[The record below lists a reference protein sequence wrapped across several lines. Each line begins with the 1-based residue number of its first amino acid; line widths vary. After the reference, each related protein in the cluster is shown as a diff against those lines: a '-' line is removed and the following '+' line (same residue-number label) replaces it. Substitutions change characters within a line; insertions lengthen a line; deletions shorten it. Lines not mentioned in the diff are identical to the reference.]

1 MQRRTGLS
9 VLMAFPENARV
20 PPSGRQQDRHHA
32 VTLQICGGKPMAER
46 TADIAEFRH
55 PNPRSV
61 GILILIVII
70 VIVGW
75 GTFTIVPAGH
85 RGVVLWWG
93 SVEKRVMG
101 EGLNF
106 KAPIAERVI
115 KVDVRVQPHPFK
127 EIDAS
132 SKEYQMVKMTGM
144 MNFHID
150 PMYVNDL
157 YQKVGLDFADKV
169 IDPAFNDFVKE
180 VVPTYPIGEILPK
193 REEIRKRAM
202 AKLGDNLSRYH
213 IIVDD
218 IYFANIQFSPEYAN
232 AIEAK
237 QVAQQQVETQKQ
249 VLAQREI
256 EAQQKVA
263 TAKGEAESILV
274 VAEGQA
280 KANDALSRS
289 ISPILVQYKSVEK
302 WNGLLPQVSGGAV
315 PFIDMSRMGAL
326 PGGTRGTPKK
336 GE

>member
-1 MQRRTGLS
+1 MPDRPIDISQVKFPKPRNFGL
-9 VLMAFPENARV
+9 VV
-20 PPSGRQQDRHHA
+20 
-32 VTLQICGGKPMAER
+32 V
-46 TADIAEFRH
+46 
-55 PNPRSV
+55 
-61 GILILIVII
+61 ILIVVII
-70 VIVGW
+70 GW
-75 GTFTIVPAGH
+75 GTFVIVPAGH

-93 SVEKRVMG
+93 SVEKRIMG

-106 KAPIAERVI
+106 KVPIAETVI
-115 KVDVRVQPHPFK
+115 KVDVKVQPHPFK

-150 PMYVNDL
+150 PSYVNDL

-180 VVPTYPIGEILPK
+180 VVPTYPIVEILPK

-202 AKLGDNLSRYH
+202 TKLGENLSRYH

-218 IYFANIQFSPEYAN
+218 IYFANIRFSSGYEGAV
-232 AIEAK
+232 EAK

-249 VLAQREI
+249 ILAQREI

-263 TAKGEAESILV
+263 SAKGEAESILV
-274 VAEGQA
+274 VAQGQA

-289 ISPILVQYKSVEK
+289 ISPILVQYKGIEK
-302 WNGLLPQVSGGAV
+302 WNGILPQFSGGAV
-315 PFIDMSRMGAL
+315 PFVDLAKVGGL
-326 PGGTRGTPKK
+326 PAPAEVSKK
-336 GE
+336 

>member
-1 MQRRTGLS
+1 MPERPLEAFDVKAPKPRT
-9 VLMAFPENARV
+9 
-20 PPSGRQQDRHHA
+20 
-32 VTLQICGGKPMAER
+32 
-46 TADIAEFRH
+46 
-55 PNPRSV
+55 
-61 GILILIVII
+61 ILILIVLLILFII
-70 VIVGW
+70 SW
-75 GTFTIVPAGH
+75 GSFAIVPAGH

-93 SVEKRVMG
+93 SVEKRIMG

-106 KAPIAERVI
+106 KVPIAERVI
-115 KVDVRVQPHPFK
+115 KVDVKVQPHPFK

-150 PMYVNDL
+150 PSFVNDL

-202 AKLGDNLSRYH
+202 GKLGENLARYH
-213 IIVDD
+213 IVVDD
-218 IYFANIQFSPEYAN
+218 IYFANIRFSPEYER

-237 QVAQQQVETQKQ
+237 QVAQQQVETQRQ

-274 VAEGQA
+274 VAQGQA

-289 ISPILVQYKSVEK
+289 ISPILVQYKGIEK
-302 WNGLLPQVSGGAV
+302 WNGILPQVSGGAV
-315 PFIDMSRMGAL
+315 PLIDLGKMSGL
-326 PGGTRGTPKK
+326 SGGTEGSKK
-336 GE
+336 

>member
-1 MQRRTGLS
+1 MPERSLE
-9 VLMAFPENARV
+9 AFDFKGP
-20 PPSGRQQDRHHA
+20 
-32 VTLQICGGKPMAER
+32 KPQ
-46 TADIAEFRH
+46 T
-55 PNPRSV
+55 
-61 GILILIVII
+61 ILILVVLLILFIVS
-70 VIVGW
+70 W
-75 GTFTIVPAGH
+75 GSFAIVPAGH
-85 RGVVLWWG
+85 RGVVLLWG
-93 SVEKRVMG
+93 SVEKRIMG

-106 KAPIAERVI
+106 KVPIAEKVI
-115 KVDVRVQPHPFK
+115 KVDVKVQPHPFK

-150 PMYVNDL
+150 PAYVNDL

-202 AKLGDNLSRYH
+202 TKLGDNLTRYH

-218 IYFANIQFSPEYAN
+218 IYFANIRFSPEYEG

-274 VAEGQA
+274 VAQGQA

-289 ISPILVQYKSVEK
+289 ISSILVQYKSIEK
-302 WNGLLPQVSGGAV
+302 WNGILPQVSGGAI
-315 PFIDMSRMGAL
+315 PLIDMGKMGSL
-326 PGGTRGTPKK
+326 SGGAEGGKR
-336 GE
+336 

>member
-1 MQRRTGLS
+1 M
-9 VLMAFPENARV
+9 E
-20 PPSGRQQDRHHA
+20 
-32 VTLQICGGKPMAER
+32 ER
-46 TADIAEFRH
+46 TRDFAEFKL
-55 PNPRSV
+55 PRLRAV
-61 GILILIVII
+61 GIFILLIIILII
-70 VIVGW
+70 VW
-75 GTFTIVPAGH
+75 GTFVIVPAGH

-93 SVEKRVMG
+93 SVEKRIMG

-106 KAPIAERVI
+106 KVPIAETVI
-115 KVDVRVQPHPFK
+115 KVDVKVQPHPFK

-132 SKEYQMVKMTGM
+132 SKEYQNVKMTGM
-144 MNFHID
+144 MNFHVD
-150 PMYVNDL
+150 PAYVNDL

-202 AKLGDNLSRYH
+202 TKLGDNLSRYH

-218 IYFANIQFSPEYAN
+218 IYFANIRFSPEYEG

-274 VAEGQA
+274 VAQGQA

-289 ISPILVQYKSVEK
+289 ISPILVQYKGIEK
-302 WNGLLPQVSGGAV
+302 WNGILPQVSGGAV
-315 PFIDMSRMGAL
+315 PFIDLGKMGGSS
-326 PGGTRGTPKK
+326 GGTDGGKK
-336 GE
+336 

>member
-1 MQRRTGLS
+1 MMKEGSIMSFEYKTPKPRT
-9 VLMAFPENARV
+9 
-20 PPSGRQQDRHHA
+20 
-32 VTLQICGGKPMAER
+32 I
-46 TADIAEFRH
+46 
-55 PNPRSV
+55 
-61 GILILIVII
+61 GILILLFIILIVL
-70 VIVGW
+70 W
-75 GTFTIVPAGH
+75 GTFVIIPAGH
-85 RGVVLWWG
+85 RGVCLWWG
-93 SVEKRVMG
+93 SVEKRIMG

-106 KAPIAERVI
+106 IVPIAERVI
-115 KVDVRVQPHPFK
+115 KVDVKVQPHPFK

-150 PMYVNDL
+150 PAYVNDL

-193 REEIRKRAM
+193 REEIRQRAM
-202 AKLGDNLSRYH
+202 KKLGDNLERYH

-218 IYFANIQFSPEYAN
+218 IYFANIRFSAGYEGAV
-232 AIEAK
+232 EAK

-274 VAEGQA
+274 VAQGQA

-302 WNGLLPQVSGGAV
+302 WNGILPQVSGGAV
-315 PFIDMSRMGAL
+315 PFVDLTKMGGL
-326 PGGTRGTPKK
+326 PGGTEGAKK
-336 GE
+336 

>member
-1 MQRRTGLS
+1 MPERSLE
-9 VLMAFPENARV
+9 AFDFKGP
-20 PPSGRQQDRHHA
+20 
-32 VTLQICGGKPMAER
+32 KPQ
-46 TADIAEFRH
+46 T
-55 PNPRSV
+55 
-61 GILILIVII
+61 ILILIVLLILFI
-70 VIVGW
+70 VSW
-75 GTFTIVPAGH
+75 GSFALVPAGH

-93 SVEKRVMG
+93 SVEKRIMG

-106 KAPIAERVI
+106 KVPIAERVI
-115 KVDVRVQPHPFK
+115 KVDVKVQPHPFK

-132 SKEYQMVKMTGM
+132 SKEYQIVKMTGM

-150 PMYVNDL
+150 PSFVNDL

-193 REEIRKRAM
+193 REEIRQRAM
-202 AKLGDNLSRYH
+202 KKLGDNLSRYH

-218 IYFANIQFSPEYAN
+218 IYFANIRFSTEYEG

-274 VAEGQA
+274 VAQGQA

-289 ISPILVQYKSVEK
+289 ISPILVQYKGIEK
-302 WNGLLPQVSGGAV
+302 WNGILPQVSGGAI
-315 PFIDMSRMGAL
+315 PLIDLGKMGGS
-326 PGGTRGTPKK
+326 PGGPEGTKR
-336 GE
+336 

>member
-1 MQRRTGLS
+1 M
-9 VLMAFPENARV
+9 PEKSFESYGSKA
-20 PPSGRQQDRHHA
+20 P
-32 VTLQICGGKPMAER
+32 KPR
-46 TADIAEFRH
+46 
-55 PNPRSV
+55 NV
-61 GILILIVII
+61 GIVAVLVVLFIIL
-70 VIVGW
+70 W
-75 GTFTIVPAGH
+75 GTFVIVPAGS

-93 SVEKRVMG
+93 SVEQRIMG

-106 KAPIAERVI
+106 KVPITETVI

-132 SKEYQMVKMTGM
+132 SKEYQIVKMTGM

-150 PMYVNDL
+150 PSFVNDL

-193 REEIRKRAM
+193 REEIRQTAM
-202 AKLGDNLSRYH
+202 AKLGNNLSRYH

-218 IYFANIQFSPEYAN
+218 IYFANIRFSPEYER

-249 VLAQREI
+249 ILAQREI

-274 VAEGQA
+274 VAQGQA
-280 KANDALSRS
+280 KANEILSRA
-289 ISPILVQYKSVEK
+289 ITPILVSYKSVER
-302 WNGLLPQVSGGAV
+302 WNGVLPQVSGGAV
-315 PFIDMSRMGAL
+315 PFIELGKMQSEPGAS
-326 PGGTRGTPKK
+326 GADKK
-336 GE
+336 

>member
-1 MQRRTGLS
+1 MPDGTVDFSGKILPKPRTVGL
-9 VLMAFPENARV
+9 
-20 PPSGRQQDRHHA
+20 
-32 VTLQICGGKPMAER
+32 
-46 TADIAEFRH
+46 
-55 PNPRSV
+55 
-61 GILILIVII
+61 LIVALLIFII
-70 VIVGW
+70 GW
-75 GTFTIVPAGH
+75 GTFVLIPAGH
-85 RGVVLWWG
+85 RGVVLLWG
-93 SVEKRVMG
+93 SVENRIMG

-106 KAPIAERVI
+106 KTPMAETVI
-115 KVDVRVQPHPFK
+115 KVDVKVQPHPFK

-150 PMYVNDL
+150 PTYVNDL

-202 AKLGDNLSRYH
+202 TKLGDNLSRYH

-218 IYFANIQFSPEYAN
+218 IYFASIRFSTGYEG

-274 VAEGQA
+274 VAQGQA
-280 KANDALSRS
+280 KANDVLSRS
-289 ISPILVQYKSVEK
+289 ISPILVQYKGVEK
-302 WNGLLPQVSGGAV
+302 WNGILPQVSGGAV
-315 PFIDMSRMGAL
+315 PFIDLSKMGSAATE
-326 PGGTRGTPKK
+326 GSKK
-336 GE
+336 

>member
-1 MQRRTGLS
+1 
-9 VLMAFPENARV
+9 
-20 PPSGRQQDRHHA
+20 
-32 VTLQICGGKPMAER
+32 MAER
-46 TADIAEFRH
+46 PVVPFEYKTPKPQTI
-55 PNPRSV
+55 
-61 GILILIVII
+61 GILILALVVLIVL
-70 VIVGW
+70 W
-75 GTFTIVPAGH
+75 GTFVIIPAGH
-85 RGVVLWWG
+85 RGVCLWWG
-93 SVEKRVMG
+93 SVEKRIMG

-106 KAPIAERVI
+106 IVPIAERVI
-115 KVDVRVQPHPFK
+115 KVDVKVQPHPFK

-150 PMYVNDL
+150 PAYVNDL

-202 AKLGDNLSRYH
+202 IKLGENLARYH

-218 IYFANIQFSPEYAN
+218 IYFANIRFSPGYEG

-249 VLAQREI
+249 VLSQREI

-274 VAEGQA
+274 VAQGQA
-280 KANDALSRS
+280 KANDVLSRS
-289 ISPILVQYKSVEK
+289 ISPILVQYKSIEK
-302 WNGLLPQVSGGAV
+302 WNGILPQVSGGAV
-315 PFIDMSRMGAL
+315 PLINLGKTTGSSAE
-326 PGGTRGTPKK
+326 TEETKK
-336 GE
+336 

>member
-1 MQRRTGLS
+1 M
-9 VLMAFPENARV
+9 V
-20 PPSGRQQDRHHA
+20 
-32 VTLQICGGKPMAER
+32 ER
-46 TADIAEFRH
+46 TIDFAEFKL
-55 PNPRSV
+55 PRPRTV
-61 GILILIVII
+61 GMLILLIIILII
-70 VIVGW
+70 GW
-75 GTFTIVPAGH
+75 GTFVIVPAGH
-85 RGVVLWWG
+85 RGIALWWG
-93 SVEKRVMG
+93 SVEKRIMG

-106 KAPIAERVI
+106 KVPIAERVI
-115 KVDVRVQPHPFK
+115 KVDVKVQPHPFK

-150 PMYVNDL
+150 PAYVNDL
-157 YQKVGLDFADKV
+157 YQKVGLDFAEKV

-193 REEIRKRAM
+193 REEIRQRAM
-202 AKLGDNLSRYH
+202 KKLGDNLSRYH

-218 IYFANIQFSPEYAN
+218 IYFANIRFSPGYEGAV
-232 AIEAK
+232 EAK

-274 VAEGQA
+274 VAQGQA
-280 KANDALSRS
+280 RANDALSRS

-302 WNGLLPQVSGGAV
+302 WNGILPQVSGGAV
-315 PFIDMSRMGAL
+315 PFVDLRKI
-326 PGGTRGTPKK
+326 GGSSSETEGSKK
-336 GE
+336 

>member
-1 MQRRTGLS
+1 MLERSSEAFDFKGPKPRT
-9 VLMAFPENARV
+9 
-20 PPSGRQQDRHHA
+20 
-32 VTLQICGGKPMAER
+32 
-46 TADIAEFRH
+46 
-55 PNPRSV
+55 
-61 GILILIVII
+61 ILILIVLVILFI
-70 VIVGW
+70 VSW
-75 GTFTIVPAGH
+75 GSFAIVPAGH
-85 RGVVLWWG
+85 RGVVLWLG
-93 SVEKRVMG
+93 SVEERVMG

-106 KAPIAERVI
+106 KVPIVETVI
-115 KVDVRVQPHPFK
+115 KVDVKVQPHPFK

-132 SKEYQMVKMTGM
+132 SKEYQNVKMTGM

-150 PMYVNDL
+150 PAYVNNL

-202 AKLGDNLSRYH
+202 TKLGDNLSRYH

-218 IYFANIQFSPEYAN
+218 IYFANIRFSPEYEG

-237 QVAQQQVETQKQ
+237 QVAQQQVETQRQ

-263 TAKGEAESILV
+263 SAKGEAESILV
-274 VAEGQA
+274 VAQGQA

-289 ISPILVQYKSVEK
+289 ISPILVQYKGIEK
-302 WNGLLPQVSGGAV
+302 WNGVLPQVSGGAL
-315 PFIDMSRMGAL
+315 PLIDLGKMGGL
-326 PGGTRGTPKK
+326 PGGAEGGKR
-336 GE
+336 

>member
-1 MQRRTGLS
+1 
-9 VLMAFPENARV
+9 
-20 PPSGRQQDRHHA
+20 
-32 VTLQICGGKPMAER
+32 MAEGSMGSFEYKIPRPR
-46 TADIAEFRH
+46 TI
-55 PNPRSV
+55 
-61 GILILIVII
+61 GILILLFVVLIVL
-70 VIVGW
+70 W
-75 GTFTIVPAGH
+75 GTFVIIPAGH
-85 RGVVLWWG
+85 RGVCLWWG
-93 SVEKRVMG
+93 SVEKRIMG

-106 KAPIAERVI
+106 IVPLAERVI
-115 KVDVRVQPHPFK
+115 KVDVKVQPHPFK

-150 PMYVNDL
+150 PAYVNDL

-193 REEIRKRAM
+193 REEIRQRAM
-202 AKLGDNLSRYH
+202 KKLGDNLSRYH

-218 IYFANIQFSPEYAN
+218 IYFANIRFSPGYEGAV
-232 AIEAK
+232 EAK

-263 TAKGEAESILV
+263 TAKGEAESIQV
-274 VAEGQA
+274 VAQGQA

-289 ISPILVQYKSVEK
+289 ITPILVQYKSIER
-302 WNGLLPQVSGGAV
+302 WNGILPQVSGGAV
-315 PFIDMSRMGAL
+315 PFVDLRKIGGVS
-326 PGGTRGTPKK
+326 GGTDESKK
-336 GE
+336 

>member
-1 MQRRTGLS
+1 
-9 VLMAFPENARV
+9 
-20 PPSGRQQDRHHA
+20 
-32 VTLQICGGKPMAER
+32 MAER
-46 TADIAEFRH
+46 SIVPFEYKKL
-55 PNPRSV
+55 NPRIV
-61 GILILIVII
+61 GMLILLIIILIVL
-70 VIVGW
+70 W
-75 GTFTIVPAGH
+75 GTFVIIPAGN

-93 SVEKRVMG
+93 SVEKRIMG

-106 KAPIAERVI
+106 KVPIAERVL
-115 KVDVRVQPHPFK
+115 KVDVKIQPHPFR

-150 PMYVNDL
+150 PAYVNDL

-202 AKLGDNLSRYH
+202 RKLGDNLSRYH

-218 IYFANIQFSPEYAN
+218 IYFANIRFSPEYEG

-263 TAKGEAESILV
+263 TAKGEAESIQV
-274 VAEGQA
+274 VAQGQA

-289 ISPILVQYKSVEK
+289 ISPILVQYKGIEK
-302 WNGLLPQVSGGAV
+302 WNGILPQVSGGAI
-315 PFIDMSRMGAL
+315 PFIDLGKMGGL
-326 PGGTRGTPKK
+326 SGGSEKGKK
-336 GE
+336 

>member
-1 MQRRTGLS
+1 M
-9 VLMAFPENARV
+9 PEGS
-20 PPSGRQQDRHHA
+20 PGRPYSR
-32 VTLQICGGKPMAER
+32 GPR
-46 TADIAEFRH
+46 IAT
-55 PNPRSV
+55 
-61 GILILIVII
+61 ILLGII
-70 VIVGW
+70 VLLAIIFSW
-75 GTFTIVPAGH
+75 DFFTIVSAGH
-85 RGVVLWWG
+85 RGVVLLWG
-93 SVEKRVMG
+93 SVENRIMG

-106 KAPIAERVI
+106 KVPIAERVI

-132 SKEYQMVKMTGM
+132 SKEYQLVKMTGM

-150 PMYVNDL
+150 PAFVNDL
-157 YQKVGLDFADKV
+157 YQKVGLDFAEKV

-202 AKLGDNLSRYH
+202 QKLGDNLARYH
-213 IIVDD
+213 LIVDD
-218 IYFANIQFSPEYAN
+218 IYFANIRFSTEYEG

-274 VAEGQA
+274 VAQGQA
-280 KANDALSRS
+280 KANDALSKS
-289 ISPILVQYKSVEK
+289 ISPILVQYKGIER
-302 WNGLLPQVSGGAV
+302 WNGILPQVSGGAV
-315 PFIDMSRMGAL
+315 PLIDVGKI
-326 PGGTRGTPKK
+326 GGQK
-336 GE
+336 

>member
-1 MQRRTGLS
+1 M
-9 VLMAFPENARV
+9 E
-20 PPSGRQQDRHHA
+20 
-32 VTLQICGGKPMAER
+32 ER
-46 TADIAEFRH
+46 TRDFAEFKL
-55 PNPRSV
+55 PRPRAV
-61 GILILIVII
+61 GIFILLIIILII
-70 VIVGW
+70 VW
-75 GTFTIVPAGH
+75 GTFVIVPAGH
-85 RGVVLWWG
+85 RGVALWWG
-93 SVEKRVMG
+93 SVENRIMG

-106 KAPIAERVI
+106 KVPIAENVI
-115 KVDVRVQPHPFK
+115 KVDVKVQPHPFK

-132 SKEYQMVKMTGM
+132 SKEYQNVKMTGM

-150 PMYVNDL
+150 PSFVNDL

-193 REEIRKRAM
+193 REEIRQRAM
-202 AKLGDNLSRYH
+202 KKLGDNLARYH

-218 IYFANIQFSPEYAN
+218 IYFANIRFSPEYEG

-274 VAEGQA
+274 VAQGQA
-280 KANDALSRS
+280 
-289 ISPILVQYKSVEK
+289 
-302 WNGLLPQVSGGAV
+302 
-315 PFIDMSRMGAL
+315 
-326 PGGTRGTPKK
+326 
-336 GE
+336 

>member
-1 MQRRTGLS
+1 MADRSMGSFEYKGPTPRTIG
-9 VLMAFPENARV
+9 M
-20 PPSGRQQDRHHA
+20 
-32 VTLQICGGKPMAER
+32 
-46 TADIAEFRH
+46 
-55 PNPRSV
+55 
-61 GILILIVII
+61 LIVFIII
-70 VIVGW
+70 VIVLW
-75 GTFTIVPAGH
+75 GTFVIVPAGH
-85 RGVVLWWG
+85 RGIALWWG
-93 SVEKRVMG
+93 SVENRIMG

-106 KAPIAERVI
+106 KVPIAENVI
-115 KVDVRVQPHPFK
+115 KVDVKVQPHPFK

-144 MNFHID
+144 MNFHLD
-150 PMYVNDL
+150 PAYVNDL

-193 REEIRKRAM
+193 REEIRQRAM
-202 AKLGDNLSRYH
+202 KKLGDNLSRYH

-218 IYFANIQFSPEYAN
+218 IYFANIQFSPEYAG

-263 TAKGEAESILV
+263 TAKGEAESIQV
-274 VAEGQA
+274 VAQGQA

-289 ISPILVQYKSVEK
+289 ITPILVQYKGIEK
-302 WNGLLPQVSGGAV
+302 WNGILPQVSGGAV
-315 PFIDMSRMGAL
+315 PLIDLGKMGGL
-326 PGGTRGTPKK
+326 SGGTEGSKK
-336 GE
+336 

>member
-1 MQRRTGLS
+1 MGPFEYKTPKPRT
-9 VLMAFPENARV
+9 
-20 PPSGRQQDRHHA
+20 
-32 VTLQICGGKPMAER
+32 I
-46 TADIAEFRH
+46 
-55 PNPRSV
+55 
-61 GILILIVII
+61 GILILALVVLII
-70 VIVGW
+70 LW
-75 GTFTIVPAGH
+75 GTFVIIPAGH
-85 RGVVLWWG
+85 RGVCLWWG
-93 SVEKRVMG
+93 SVEQRIMG

-106 KAPIAERVI
+106 KVPITETVI
-115 KVDVRVQPHPFK
+115 KVDVKVQPHPFK
-127 EIDAS
+127 QIDAA
-132 SKEYQMVKMTGM
+132 SKEYQIVQMTGM

-150 PMYVNDL
+150 PAYVNDL

-180 VVPTYPIGEILPK
+180 VVPTYPIGEILPR

-202 AKLGDNLSRYH
+202 TKLGENLTRYH

-218 IYFANIQFSPEYAN
+218 IYFASIRFSPGYEG

-274 VAEGQA
+274 VAQGQA

-289 ISPILVQYKSVEK
+289 ISPILVQYKGIEK
-302 WNGLLPQVSGGAV
+302 WNGILPQVSGGSI
-315 PFIDMSRMGAL
+315 PFVDLRKL
-326 PGGTRGTPKK
+326 GGVSGETEGSKK
-336 GE
+336 

>member
-1 MQRRTGLS
+1 MPDRTIDVSELKFPKPRNLGMII
-9 VLMAFPENARV
+9 VLLV
-20 PPSGRQQDRHHA
+20 
-32 VTLQICGGKPMAER
+32 
-46 TADIAEFRH
+46 
-55 PNPRSV
+55 
-61 GILILIVII
+61 ILII
-70 VIVGW
+70 GW
-75 GTFTIVPAGH
+75 GTFVIIPAGH
-85 RGVVLWWG
+85 RGVVLLWG
-93 SVEKRVMG
+93 SVEKRIMG

-106 KAPIAERVI
+106 KIPVAENVI
-115 KVDVRVQPHPFK
+115 KVDVKVQPHPFK

-150 PMYVNDL
+150 PSYVNDL

-202 AKLGDNLSRYH
+202 TKLGDNLSRYH

-218 IYFANIQFSPEYAN
+218 IYFANIRFSSGYEGAV
-232 AIEAK
+232 EAK

-274 VAEGQA
+274 VAQGQA

-289 ISPILVQYKSVEK
+289 ISPILVQYKGIEK
-302 WNGLLPQVSGGAV
+302 WNGILPQVSGGAV
-315 PFIDMSRMGAL
+315 PFIDVSKLGSAASS
-326 PGGTRGTPKK
+326 KEK
-336 GE
+336 

>member
-1 MQRRTGLS
+1 MK
-9 VLMAFPENARV
+9 MP
-20 PPSGRQQDRHHA
+20 
-32 VTLQICGGKPMAER
+32 ER
-46 TADIAEFRH
+46 TMNLSELKF
-55 PNPRSV
+55 PKPRNV
-61 GILILIVII
+61 GLIILLLIILVI
-70 VIVGW
+70 GW
-75 GTFTIVPAGH
+75 STFVIVPAGH
-85 RGVVLWWG
+85 RGVVLLWG
-93 SVEKRVMG
+93 SVEKRIMG

-106 KAPIAERVI
+106 KMPIAESVI
-115 KVDVRVQPHPFK
+115 KVDVKVQPHPFK

-132 SKEYQMVKMTGM
+132 SREYQMVKMTGM

-150 PMYVNDL
+150 PAYVNDL

-193 REEIRKRAM
+193 REEIRQRAM
-202 AKLGDNLSRYH
+202 KKLGDNLSRYH

-218 IYFANIQFSPEYAN
+218 IYFANIRFSTGYEGAV
-232 AIEAK
+232 EAK

-274 VAEGQA
+274 VAQGQA

-289 ISPILVQYKSVEK
+289 ITPILVQYKGVEK
-302 WNGLLPQVSGGAV
+302 WNGILPQVSGGAI
-315 PFIDMSRMGAL
+315 PFIDLSKMG
-326 PGGTRGTPKK
+326 GGTEGSKK
-336 GE
+336 

>member
-1 MQRRTGLS
+1 
-9 VLMAFPENARV
+9 
-20 PPSGRQQDRHHA
+20 
-32 VTLQICGGKPMAER
+32 MAER
-46 TADIAEFRH
+46 TIDVGEFKGPELRT
-55 PNPRSV
+55 V
-61 GILILIVII
+61 GIVVLLLIILII
-70 VIVGW
+70 GW
-75 GTFTIVPAGH
+75 GTFVIVPAGH
-85 RGVVLWWG
+85 RGVALWWG
-93 SVEKRVMG
+93 SVEKRIMG

-106 KAPIAERVI
+106 KVPIAERVI

-132 SKEYQMVKMTGM
+132 SREYQIVKMTGM

-150 PMYVNDL
+150 PSFVNDL

-193 REEIRKRAM
+193 REEIRQRAM
-202 AKLGDNLSRYH
+202 KKLGDNLSRYH

-218 IYFANIQFSPEYAN
+218 IYFANIRFSAEYEG

-274 VAEGQA
+274 VAQGQA

-302 WNGLLPQVSGGAV
+302 WNGILPQVSGGAV
-315 PFIDMSRMGAL
+315 PFVDLGKMGGLSA
-326 PGGTRGTPKK
+326 GAEGSKK
-336 GE
+336 

>member
-1 MQRRTGLS
+1 MPEGPLEAFEFKGPKPRT
-9 VLMAFPENARV
+9 
-20 PPSGRQQDRHHA
+20 
-32 VTLQICGGKPMAER
+32 I
-46 TADIAEFRH
+46 
-55 PNPRSV
+55 
-61 GILILIVII
+61 GILVILLIVFIF
-70 VIVGW
+70 VW
-75 GTFTIVPAGH
+75 GAFVIVPAGH

-106 KAPIAERVI
+106 KVPIAERVI

-127 EIDAS
+127 EIDAA
-132 SKEYQMVKMTGM
+132 SKEYQMVKLTGM

-150 PMYVNDL
+150 PSYVNDL
-157 YQKVGLDFADKV
+157 YQKVGLDFANKV

-180 VVPTYPIGEILPK
+180 VVPIYPITEILPK

-202 AKLGDNLSRYH
+202 TKLGDNLARYH

-218 IYFANIQFSPEYAN
+218 IYFANIRFTPEYEK

-237 QVAQQQVETQKQ
+237 QVAQQQVETQRQ
-249 VLAQREI
+249 ILAQREI

-274 VAEGQA
+274 VAQGQA

-289 ISPILVQYKSVEK
+289 ISPILVQYKSIEK
-302 WNGLLPQVSGGAV
+302 WNGILPQVSGGGI
-315 PFIDMSRMGAL
+315 PLIDLGKTEGFMG
-326 PGGTRGTPKK
+326 GGRK
-336 GE
+336 

>member
-1 MQRRTGLS
+1 MENKTIEMAALRRT
-9 VLMAFPENARV
+9 
-20 PPSGRQQDRHHA
+20 
-32 VTLQICGGKPMAER
+32 T
-46 TADIAEFRH
+46 
-55 PNPRSV
+55 PRSI
-61 GILILIVII
+61 GMLIIVII
-70 VIVGW
+70 IVIIALS
-75 GTFTIVPAGH
+75 TYTIVPAGH
-85 RGVVLWWG
+85 RGVVLLWG

-106 KAPIAERVI
+106 KVPIAERVI

-150 PMYVNDL
+150 PSYVNDL

-193 REEIRKRAM
+193 REEIRKQARG
-202 AKLGDNLSRYH
+202 KLGENLSRYH

-218 IYFANIQFSPEYAN
+218 IYFANIRFSPEYEG

-263 TAKGEAESILV
+263 TAKGEAESITV
-274 VAEGQA
+274 VALGQA

-289 ISPILVQYKSVEK
+289 ISPILVQYKALEK
-302 WNGLLPQVSGGAV
+302 WNGILPQVSGGAV
-315 PFIDMSRMGAL
+315 PFIDIGKMSGQ
-326 PGGTRGTPKK
+326 TR
-336 GE
+336 

>member
-1 MQRRTGLS
+1 MPDGTVDLSGLVFPKPRTLGL
-9 VLMAFPENARV
+9 LMLA
-20 PPSGRQQDRHHA
+20 
-32 VTLQICGGKPMAER
+32 L
-46 TADIAEFRH
+46 
-55 PNPRSV
+55 
-61 GILILIVII
+61 LILII
-70 VIVGW
+70 GW
-75 GTFTIVPAGH
+75 GTFVIIPAGH
-85 RGVVLWWG
+85 RGVVLLWG
-93 SVEKRVMG
+93 SVEKRIMG

-106 KAPIAERVI
+106 KTPMAESVI
-115 KVDVRVQPHPFK
+115 KVDVRVQPHPFR

-150 PMYVNDL
+150 PTYVNDL

-202 AKLGDNLSRYH
+202 TKLGDNLSRYH

-218 IYFANIQFSPEYAN
+218 IYFANIRFSTGYEGAV
-232 AIEAK
+232 EAK

-274 VAEGQA
+274 VAQGQA
-280 KANDALSRS
+280 KANEVLSHS
-289 ISPILVQYKSVEK
+289 ISPILVQYKGVEK
-302 WNGLLPQVSGGAV
+302 WNGILPQVSGGVV
-315 PFIDMSRMGAL
+315 PFIDLSKMGSA
-326 PGGTRGTPKK
+326 GTEGSKK
-336 GE
+336 